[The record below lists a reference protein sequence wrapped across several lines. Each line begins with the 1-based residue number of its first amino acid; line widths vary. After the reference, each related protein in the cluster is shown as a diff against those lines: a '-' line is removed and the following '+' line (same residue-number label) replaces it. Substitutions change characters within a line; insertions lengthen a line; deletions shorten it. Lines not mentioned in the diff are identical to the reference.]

1 MIFGHESAHDTLC
14 IVRISRVGEARCF
27 PSNHLKPYNMKKI
40 HSTENVTA
48 EVNVELTAEQVMEL
62 IAKSQASLRKSIR
75 QHNYDLGL
83 QLTKEDQD
91 EILAEVN
98 YKAALA
104 AGSYNPEKAKVETWL
119 SSIAYNVSVTY
130 LTKRTTSSS
139 VSVRYIDESDDDG
152 YFDDRIRQMHYR
164 IDEAESQR
172 VGFLGQERKRESIL
186 KMECLNDAILSLS
199 ERDQKVVCYRLQ
211 GMSGRE
217 MAERLGI
224 SEGAQR
230 KLVSDMRRR
239 LGDRLEEMHFED
251 IADRTDRYRNS
262 EVRLEEAAEEMFGFM
277 YASRSEMNG

>member
-1 MIFGHESAHDTLC
+1 MIFGHERVHDSRC

-27 PSNHLKPYNMKKI
+27 PSNHLKPINMKKI
-40 HSTENVTA
+40 HSTENVTV

-139 VSVRYIDESDDDG
+139 VSVKYIDESDDDG
-152 YFDDRIRQMHYR
+152 YFDDRIRQMHFR
-164 IDEAESQR
+164 LDEAESQR
-172 VGFLGQERKRESIL
+172 VGFLGEERKRESIL

-224 SEGAQR
+224 SEVAQR
-230 KLVSDMRRR
+230 KLVSDMR
-239 LGDRLEEMHFED
+239 GRLEKRLEVMHFED
-251 IADRTDRYRNS
+251 ISDRTDRYRDS